1 LGIVGHLDKGTIM
14 AVQYDEAPEA
24 VTGVRLPT
32 DLRERLDE
40 LARIAGRARDE
51 LIVEAL
57 THYVDSGMEYIAGIE
72 LGRRDI
78 AAGRM
83 MTTDELNAR
92 LRAGGFLGGR

>member
-1 LGIVGHLDKGTIM
+1 M
-14 AVQYDEAPEA
+14 
-24 VTGVRLPT
+24 TGVRLPT

-40 LARIAGRARDE
+40 LARIVDRARED

-57 THYVDSGMEYIAGIE
+57 THYVDSGMEYIADIE

-83 MTTDELNAR
+83 MTTDKLNAR
-92 LRAGGFLGGR
+92 LRTGGFLGGR